1 MVWVQQEHAGALA
14 VVSAWLAAL
23 LPWNV
28 TYSSAGGP
36 WVLFVR
42 FPFFEFQY
50 TSGFGPSVDGPALR
64 SVLGALQLRS
74 GEGLEMATQI
84 WGLGALAVSA
94 AVVLSV
100 FYYADQ
106 DRLEAGR
113 IHPVRLMGGLLAV
126 GTVLFGL
133 ATVFVWSG
141 GFGGLPIPV
150 GVVVLGLLAGVLLR
164 AELTDSEPTSGRN

>member
-50 TSGFGPSVDGPALR
+50 TSGLGPDVDGAALR
-64 SVLGALQLRS
+64 SVVGAVQLRA
-74 GEGLEMATQI
+74 GEGLELATQI
-84 WGLGALAVSA
+84 WGLAALVMLA
-94 AVVLSV
+94 ALVLSV
-100 FYYADQ
+100 IYYTDQ
-106 DRLEAGR
+106 HRLEAGR
-113 IHPVRLMGGLLAV
+113 IHPVRLMGGLL
-126 GTVLFGL
+126 GLSTVLFAV
-133 ATVFVWSG
+133 ATVFVSTG
-141 GFGGLPIPV
+141 GFGGTPIPV
-150 GVVVLGLLAGVLLR
+150 GVVLLGLLAGVLLR
-164 AELTDSEPTSGRN
+164 AELTDSER